1 MDRKELIAE
10 IKLLN
15 RLLDEAHNRAVAQF
29 ALIDK
34 LTAASLHVQGLLKK
48 LALEGSGAAKRR
60 RNKG

>member
-10 IKLLN
+10 IKRLN
-15 RLLDEAHNRAVAQF
+15 RLLDEAHKRAVAQF

-34 LTAASLHVQGLLKK
+34 LTAASLYTQSLLKK
-48 LALEGSGAAKRR
+48 LAPERSGAARRR

>member
-10 IKLLN
+10 IKRLN
-15 RLLDEAHNRAVAQF
+15 RLLDEAHKHAVAQF

-48 LALEGSGAAKRR
+48 LALEGSGAAKMR